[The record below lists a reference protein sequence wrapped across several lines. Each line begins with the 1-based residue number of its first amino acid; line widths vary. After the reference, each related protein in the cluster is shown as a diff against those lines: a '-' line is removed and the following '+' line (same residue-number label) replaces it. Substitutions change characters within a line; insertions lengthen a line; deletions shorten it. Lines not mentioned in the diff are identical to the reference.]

1 MKIAI
6 ASTSKGEDGEISQK
20 GGRAPFYLIYDEEG
34 GLQETVKNPVEQG
47 GGGVGP
53 FVAKMLADK
62 GCRVNGIDIDIN
74 SIDIAKDFV
83 SESEFLNFWNMTIA
97 DIPDETYDYV
107 VSNEVIEHTHNLAKY
122 SKAYDIALNK
132 EALKKNGHKIDNL
145 GV

>member
-6 ASTSKGEDGEISQK
+6 ASTSKNEDGEISQK

-62 GCRVNGIDIDIN
+62 EVTIFVAEKIGPNMVQAFEQYNIEYKETSGDVTSALTQLID
-74 SIDIAKDFV
+74 
-83 SESEFLNFWNMTIA
+83 
-97 DIPDETYDYV
+97 
-107 VSNEVIEHTHNLAKY
+107 
-122 SKAYDIALNK
+122 
-132 EALKKNGHKIDNL
+132 KK
-145 GV
+145 